1 MRLARLKTVSFC
13 SQLDEASLKSCG
25 ALPAQRST
33 IAMPTIAIVGA
44 GPGLGAS
51 IAKTFGGN
59 GFQVALIA
67 RHPEK
72 LDALALQL
80 AASAVT
86 AAGFA
91 ADVSDRQALAAALD
105 RAATQFGRIDVL
117 EYSPYAG
124 LVRVAPAEV
133 TVGNLAPQ
141 IEQLLYGAV
150 TAVQVV
156 LPGMLAAGAG
166 TLLFTTGGGAIT
178 PYPML
183 ATLNAAQAAQRNWAL
198 NLHKELADKGIF
210 VANVA
215 INVFIGS
222 TPPAPG
228 IPYADPDAIASVYWD
243 LHTCRDRAE
252 HIVTGTSR

>member
-1 MRLARLKTVSFC
+1 
-13 SQLDEASLKSCG
+13 
-25 ALPAQRST
+25 
-33 IAMPTIAIVGA
+33 MPTIAIVGA

-51 IAKTFGGN
+51 IAKTFGAH

-72 LDALALQL
+72 LDTLAGRL
-80 AASAVT
+80 AASGVNVAR
-86 AAGFA
+86 FA
-91 ADVSDRQALAAALD
+91 AEVGDRQALAAALHS
-105 RAATQFGRIDVL
+105 AATQFGGIDAL

-124 LVRVAPAEV
+124 LVRVAPTEV
-133 TVGNLAPQ
+133 TVENLAPQ

-150 TAVQVV
+150 TAVQAV
-156 LPGMLAAGAG
+156 LPGMLAAGTG
-166 TLLFTTGGGAIT
+166 TLLFTTGGGAIN

-198 NLHKELADKGIF
+198 NLHNELADKGIF

-215 INVFIGS
+215 ISVFVGA

-228 IPYADPDAIASVYWD
+228 IPYADPDDIAAVYWD
-243 LHTCRDRAE
+243 LHTRRDRAE
-252 HIVTGTSR
+252 HVITGAPR

>member
-1 MRLARLKTVSFC
+1 MS
-13 SQLDEASLKSCG
+13 
-25 ALPAQRST
+25 
-33 IAMPTIAIVGA
+33 TIAIVGA

-51 IAKTFGGN
+51 IARTFGGH

-67 RHPEK
+67 RNPDK
-72 LDALALQL
+72 LDALAEQL
-80 AASAVT
+80 AVSGIT

-91 ADVSDRQALAAALD
+91 ADVGDRRALASALD
-105 RAATQFGRIDVL
+105 QAATQFDGIDVL

-124 LVRVAPAEV
+124 LVRVTPAEV
-133 TVGNLAPQ
+133 TIDNLAPQ
-141 IEQLLYGAV
+141 IKQLLYGAV

-166 TLLFTTGGGAIT
+166 TLLFTTGGGAID
-178 PYPML
+178 PYPMV

-215 INVFIGS
+215 INVFVGA

-228 IPYADPDAIASVYWD
+228 IPYADPDDIADVYWD
-243 LHTCRDRAE
+243 LHTSRDRAE
-252 HIVTGTSR
+252 HIVTGVSH

>member
-1 MRLARLKTVSFC
+1 
-13 SQLDEASLKSCG
+13 
-25 ALPAQRST
+25 
-33 IAMPTIAIVGA
+33 MPTIAIVGA

-67 RHPEK
+67 RNPEK
-72 LDALALQL
+72 LDALAGQL
-80 AASAVT
+80 AASGIT

-91 ADVSDRQALAAALD
+91 ADVSDRQALASALD
-105 RAATQFGRIDVL
+105 RAATRFGGIAVL

-124 LVRVAPAEV
+124 LVRVAPAQV
-133 TVGNLAPQ
+133 TVDNLAPQ

-156 LPGMLAAGAG
+156 LPGMFAAGTG

-178 PYPML
+178 PSPLL
-183 ATLNAAQAAQRNWAL
+183 ATLNAAQAAQRNWVL
-198 NLHKELADKGIF
+198 NLHNELADKGIF

-215 INVFIGS
+215 INVFVGATS
-222 TPPAPG
+222 PAPG
-228 IPYADPDAIASVYWD
+228 IPYADPDDIAGAYWD
-243 LHTCRDRAE
+243 LHTGRDRAE
-252 HIVTGTSR
+252 HVVTSAPR